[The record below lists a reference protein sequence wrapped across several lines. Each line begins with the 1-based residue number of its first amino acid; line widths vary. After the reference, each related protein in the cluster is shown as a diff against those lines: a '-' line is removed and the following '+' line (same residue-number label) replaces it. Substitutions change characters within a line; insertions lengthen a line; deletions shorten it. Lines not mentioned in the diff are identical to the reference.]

1 MKKYCAYYR
10 VSTAEQGKSGL
21 GLEAQRKAVLEYI
34 NSGAEVIKEF
44 KEIESGT
51 KERPELKKAIQFC
64 KANKATLVVSKMD
77 RLARS
82 VWLFEK
88 FKREG
93 IEFEIVGL
101 PKNPLVQQIL
111 SSVAEFEARAISERT
126 KSALQIKK
134 SEGALLGSNNPKT
147 REGLNK
153 LWKKKSIERAKKEK
167 ELRREKAKK
176 IAMRSKGEV
185 VSKVIKRKLADQAVV
200 PQIKLLR
207 QQGYSYKK
215 IANALNKSNVP
226 TRQGGKWSD
235 IQVIRVAKR
244 NKL

>member
-134 SEGALLGSNNPKT
+134 LKGVLLGSNNPKT
-147 REGLNK
+147 REGLKK